1 MISYKTLIIAFA
13 IALVTIAAV
22 SSFAANKGKR
32 NKPTGVPAASQLPSA
47 AYPAI
52 IDNQGLDRANAE
64 LNKNEPNQFQQG
76 LDQNDADA
84 RAF

>member
-22 SSFAANKGKR
+22 SSFAANKR
-32 NKPTGVPAASQLPSA
+32 QANKPTSVPAASKLPSP

-52 IDNQGLDRANAE
+52 NDNQGLDRANAE
-64 LNKNEPNQFQQG
+64 LNKNEPNQMQQG